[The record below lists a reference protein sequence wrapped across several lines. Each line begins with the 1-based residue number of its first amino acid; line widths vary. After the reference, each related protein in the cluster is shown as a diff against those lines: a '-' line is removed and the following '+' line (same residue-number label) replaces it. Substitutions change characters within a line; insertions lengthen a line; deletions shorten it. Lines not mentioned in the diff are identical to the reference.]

1 VRTIQDVD
9 AELALVVQVRATA
22 RTFGARPT
30 TDLADQLLD
39 ERLEIRTAAGPSIT
53 VQCGPNGSPYTV

>member
-9 AELALVVQVRATA
+9 DELALVVTVRATA
-22 RTFGARPT
+22 RAFGARPT

-39 ERLEIRTAAGPSIT
+39 ERLEIRTAAGPSCSEDESMTSDKRI
-53 VQCGPNGSPYTV
+53 

>member
-1 VRTIQDVD
+1 VRTIEDVD

-22 RTFGARPT
+22 GTFGTRAT

-53 VQCGPNGSPYTV
+53 VQCAPRGGPYTV